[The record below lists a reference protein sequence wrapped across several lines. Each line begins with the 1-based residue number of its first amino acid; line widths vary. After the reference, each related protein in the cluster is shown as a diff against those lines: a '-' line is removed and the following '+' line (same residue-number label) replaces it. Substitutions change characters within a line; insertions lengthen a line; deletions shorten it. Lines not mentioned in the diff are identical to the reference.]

1 MSHVFIFIV
10 SIKIVRIFSFNDYI
24 SMNNKLIHFS
34 RLSLLFL
41 NTYRYFLLKVL
52 TDADKVQMQTYS
64 HWSSHSQL
72 PAFLEF
78 HFVSTIA

>member
-1 MSHVFIFIV
+1 MLDLFSLQLQKSMPKFYKNVARIYFHRIV
-10 SIKIVRIFSFNDYI
+10 SIKIVTIFSFNDYI

-64 HWSSHSQL
+64 H
-72 PAFLEF
+72 
-78 HFVSTIA
+78 